1 MAMSWDDRFQQL
13 VEYGRVNRHFN
24 VPKEFNDTNRG
35 IVMNSDAAEQNRFH
49 KFVSK
54 LHTEYRAIQR
64 GATSTM
70 LNEERIA
77 QLRNIGFEFSA
88 KADKKSIPEV
98 DWPTRLQHLESFK
111 TEMGHLKIDP
121 IYDKFSNLGGW
132 AVDMSERYKRWQE
145 GQEHV
150 SPEMVDKFNLLSAMG
165 FGFDIVR
172 SRRGERSWD
181 ASFNLLKTYL
191 AETGNTRVPHH
202 YKADYRLGSWVAVQR
217 KEYKLLSEGK
227 QSRLTQ
233 EHMERLQSVG
243 FEWTVRRGGQQVLG
257 EGESIN
263 V

>member
-1 MAMSWDDRFQQL
+1 MNQ
-13 VEYGRVNRHFN
+13 
-24 VPKEFNDTNRG
+24 G
-35 IVMNSDAAEQNRFH
+35 IDMNSDAAEQNRFY

-54 LHTEYRAIQR
+54 LHTEYRALQR

-77 QLRNIGFEFSA
+77 QLRNIGFEFST

-132 AVDMSERYKRWQE
+132 AVEMSERYKRWQE

-150 SPEMVDKFNLLSAMG
+150 SPEMVDKFNHLTEMG

-181 ASFNLLKTYL
+181 DSFNLLKAYQS
-191 AETGNTRVPHH
+191 AQGNTRVPHH

-217 KEYKLLSEGK
+217 KEYKLLTEGK

-243 FEWTVRRGGQQVLG
+243 FEWTVRRGRQQVSG
-257 EGESIN
+257 EEESIN